1 MLQQSRCQDILS
13 QSGFQSSS
21 VLQSVPRL
29 RRQVETT
36 TEADTTPTT
45 TETPTTTAEPLP
57 YDINY
62 LMVPS
67 VSRHL
72 EIERA
77 CTLQVSVVQ
86 SVVYLLRPQLQVEG
100 SYPIIVPIY
109 DKERNLNMA
118 IFTA

>member
-1 MLQQSRCQDILS
+1 M
-13 QSGFQSSS
+13 
-21 VLQSVPRL
+21 LQSVPRL

-36 TEADTTPTT
+36 TEADTTTATT

-72 EIERA
+72 EMGRA
-77 CTLQVSVVQ
+77 CTLHVSVVQ

-109 DKERNLNMA
+109 DKERNLIMELS
-118 IFTA
+118 TTLS

>member
-1 MLQQSRCQDILS
+1 M
-13 QSGFQSSS
+13 
-21 VLQSVPRL
+21 

-67 VSRHL
+67 VSRLL
-72 EIERA
+72 EIGRA
-77 CTLQVSVVQ
+77 CTLQVTVVQ

-109 DKERNLNMA
+109 DKEPNLIMELS
-118 IFTA
+118 TT

>member
-1 MLQQSRCQDILS
+1 MLQQSRCQHILS
-13 QSGFQSSS
+13 LSGFQSSS

-72 EIERA
+72 EIGRA

-109 DKERNLNMA
+109 DKEPNLIMELS
-118 IFTA
+118 TT